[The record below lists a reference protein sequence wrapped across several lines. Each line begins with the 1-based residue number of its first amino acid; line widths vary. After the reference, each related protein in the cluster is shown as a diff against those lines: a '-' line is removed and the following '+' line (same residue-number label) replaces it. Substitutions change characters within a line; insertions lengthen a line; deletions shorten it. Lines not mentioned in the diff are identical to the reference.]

1 MTLSDVFDRLDHPR
15 RTITVYASAPQPD
28 VTAQFETRGTTV
40 GYCSLPDE
48 TDQGFLVVRD
58 VDGFAGSIGLDEVH
72 EFLEPPI
79 YRPWDAAFVDAPY
92 RTLLELLDTTLW
104 QSLDRRQ
111 LLATTR
117 EIEDRAWRV
126 GRGTLRV
133 GFQRLSAMRAQLPV
147 YARIANETALEI
159 HVYGS
164 DDWDPPSLPGL
175 TVHTDPGDEIVQF
188 WFLAFDGGPNDRQA
202 CGLVAEERDPGSFAG
217 FWTYDAGLVGEIARQ
232 VHETAD

>member
-58 VDGFAGSIGLDEVH
+58 VDGFAGSIGLVEVR
-72 EFLEPPI
+72 EFLEPPV
-79 YRPWDAAFVDAPY
+79 YRPWDAALVDAPY
-92 RTLLELLDTTLW
+92 RTLLEVLDETLW

-111 LLATTR
+111 LLATSR

-126 GRGTLRV
+126 GRGTLKV
-133 GFQRLSAMRAQLPV
+133 GFQRLSALQAQLPV
-147 YARIANETALEI
+147 YERLVDDTALEI

-164 DDWDPPSLPGL
+164 GDWDPPSRPGL
-175 TVHTDPGDEIVQF
+175 TVHTDPGGEVGQF
-188 WFLAFDGGPNDRQA
+188 WFLTFDGGPDDQQA
-202 CGLVAEERDPGSFAG
+202 CGLLAEERDPGSFAG
-217 FWTYDAGLVGEIARQ
+217 FWTYDADLVDEIATAVR
-232 VHETAD
+232 ETDD